1 MNDPLEERLRRL
13 APAPLPEEVLTALS
27 SPPARRAP
35 GGRRII
41 RIAFGVAAAAA
52 AAVAVLMHYRA
63 GEAVD
68 DDGATP
74 TVADTSSRRVEDAR
88 PLAVIAEGQRA
99 WELVEVKWVD
109 ENVLTS
115 AAGTPVAVQT
125 SAVHRTIVPV
135 EIMLD

>member
-13 APAPLPEEVLTALS
+13 APAPLPEKVLAHLAG
-27 SPPARRAP
+27 PPPRQAP
-35 GGRRII
+35 GRKII
-41 RIAFGVAAAAA
+41 RVVFGVAAAAA
-52 AAVAVLMHYRA
+52 AAIAILVHYRGA
-63 GEAVD
+63 DEGITP
-68 DDGATP
+68 GATP
-74 TVADTSSRRVEDAR
+74 AVADTSSRRVEDAR

-115 AAGTPVAVQT
+115 AAGRPVAVQT
-125 SAVHRTIVPV
+125 SAMHRTIVPV

>member
-63 GEAVD
+63 GESGDA
-68 DDGATP
+68 GATP